1 MTSEPTPRDTDVLDP
16 APARGSA
23 RLPLLALAV
32 GGFTIGTT
40 EFAAMGL
47 LPLISDALHVSIPV
61 AGHVISA
68 YALGVVV
75 GAPLLT
81 VAAARMD
88 RRLLLLALMAAY
100 TVGNLLSA
108 LAPSIGWL
116 EAGRFL
122 AGMPHGAFFGVGAV
136 MGSYVAGPGRRG
148 QAVGTMMAGLTIA
161 NIAGV
166 PLSTVLGEALGW
178 RASFVAMGVLGLVT
192 LAGLVRW
199 LPPLAVHDEASVRS
213 ELGALRNGRL
223 WVAAVAGAV
232 GFGGMFAVYSYVS
245 PLVTDAAG
253 MSRSWVP
260 LVQAAFGVGMTGGA
274 LLGGR
279 LADRSVIGTV
289 VAGFAGTIVVLVL
302 VGTTGHQ
309 PVAAVLGVVLLGL
322 TSQTLGTATQAYL
335 MDLSPAAPSLGAA
348 LSHSA
353 LNTGNAAGAWVGGL
367 VIAAGRGYLA
377 PAWAGAAMATAGLV
391 VVGLTTMR
399 RVRRGA

>member
-1 MTSEPTPRDTDVLDP
+1 MTTEPTLTDDDVLDP
-16 APARGSA
+16 SDRRASA

-47 LPLISDALHVSIPV
+47 LPLISEALHVSIPV

-81 VAAARMD
+81 VAAARLD
-88 RRLLLLALMAAY
+88 RRVLLIGLMALY

-108 LAPSIGWL
+108 FAPSIGWL
-116 EAGRFL
+116 ELSRFL

-136 MGSYVAGPGRRG
+136 MGAHVAGPGRRG

-161 NIAGV
+161 NVAGV
-166 PLSTVLGEALGW
+166 PLSTILGQALGW
-178 RASFVAMGVLGLVT
+178 RASFVAVGVLGLVT
-192 LAGLVRW
+192 LAGLLRW
-199 LPPLAVHDEASVRS
+199 LPPLAVHDEASIRG
-213 ELGALRNGRL
+213 ELGALRNGSL
-223 WVAAVAGAV
+223 WVAALACAV

-253 MSRSWVP
+253 LSLGTVP
-260 LVQAAFGVGMTGGA
+260 LVLALFGVGMTVAA
-274 LLGGR
+274 LVGGR
-279 LADRSVIGTV
+279 LTDRSVIGTLL
-289 VAGFAGTIVVLVL
+289 AGFAATILVL
-302 VGTTGHQ
+302 VAIGLTGHQ
-309 PVAAVLGVVLLGL
+309 PVAAVVTIALLGL
-322 TSQTLGTATQAYL
+322 TSQTIGVAAQTHL
-335 MDLSPAAPSLGAA
+335 MDLSPKAPSLGAA

-353 LNTGNAAGAWVGGL
+353 LNTGNAIGAWVGGL
-367 VIAAGRGYLA
+367 VIAAGHGYLA

-391 VVGLTTMR
+391 VVGLTLLR
-399 RVRRGA
+399 RRA